1 MTQTVVLPSC
11 MLLLSLTQTQKL
23 TQYIVPLQYVE
34 FNRKQ
39 QHIQQPSQIR
49 FPEVLQP
56 YNDSNCVCVR
66 VYVCDRHRFCIYHA
80 VYGLCP
86 SYRNSF
92 IPHAF
97 LCTRKY
103 RFV

>member
-66 VYVCDRHRFCIYHA
+66 VCMCVTGVGF
-80 VYGLCP
+80 VY
-86 SYRNSF
+86 
-92 IPHAF
+92 IM
-97 LCTRKY
+97 LCTDCVQVTGNHLSAMH
-103 RFV
+103 FCVQGNTDL